1 MPSNEIMQCTLIL
14 DDCCVVLGS
23 LFGGSQDK
31 FWNLLYLSNWYM
43 SFYPTCTYIMTCT
56 RCQSNRSNSNNNI
69 IILLLYIHW
78 IKLYIVVYRFQK
90 KDDINS
96 SRWLFSN
103 LPDLSL
109 YFVLSC
115 HLFVVSFTYHP
126 SRLIVVLSYIHIVY
140 ITGCEYVLHYL
151 HLPNNTID
159 PLVH

>member
-1 MPSNEIMQCTLIL
+1 MPSNEIIQCTLIL

-78 IKLYIVVYRFQK
+78 IKLYIVVSHFQK

-115 HLFVVSFTYHP
+115 LFFVVSFTYHP
-126 SRLIVVLSYIHIVY
+126 SWLIVVLSYIHIVY